1 MTMNE
6 IELTKK
12 EIIQEIENNLPLEI
26 DGFQRCI
33 VTIGTLNTIIYTKS
47 VKYGF
52 KNIKTTNSE
61 LYDENEINK
70 NVLYEVKSND
80 LQICYQKMN
89 EKIFLNNKVKKDFP
103 NNEILGFTT
112 NLVIYENGFKTFY
125 KSYEIYIVLDTNS
138 DSQFFVAVSVNPIF
152 DCGYIIETISKL
164 KKQFIDGSLIKLSND
179 EFNYSDFNPPKVIH
193 FYSFSFLDKK
203 QELREQFR
211 KRGWNVKYR
220 DNLLFEKEKSRKNE
234 RIILC
239 EGKNYKILNS
249 IKIPNVVFSEEHNC
263 VSIFQNVK
271 TRAKYCLRD
280 KDYLIDDEVLRLKR
294 KFPKYYILEYYCIEN
309 FLYHPDNIEELNLKE
324 FDKKAYIE
332 NIIQQKNELLKE
344 IISEIESIRNGYLEL
359 RENHIKKVD
368 NNIEILKSEL
378 KSDDL
383 QIFYKHFD
391 MKKKYKRDILMRY
404 NLNPNKLSNTN
415 WFKNKIKKQLV

>member
-1 MTMNE
+1 MNE

-138 DSQFFVAVSVNPIF
+138 DSQFFVAVSVNPI
-152 DCGYIIETISKL
+152 
-164 KKQFIDGSLIKLSND
+164 
-179 EFNYSDFNPPKVIH
+179 
-193 FYSFSFLDKK
+193 
-203 QELREQFR
+203 
-211 KRGWNVKYR
+211 
-220 DNLLFEKEKSRKNE
+220 
-234 RIILC
+234 
-239 EGKNYKILNS
+239 
-249 IKIPNVVFSEEHNC
+249 
-263 VSIFQNVK
+263 
-271 TRAKYCLRD
+271 
-280 KDYLIDDEVLRLKR
+280 
-294 KFPKYYILEYYCIEN
+294 
-309 FLYHPDNIEELNLKE
+309 
-324 FDKKAYIE
+324 
-332 NIIQQKNELLKE
+332 
-344 IISEIESIRNGYLEL
+344 
-359 RENHIKKVD
+359 
-368 NNIEILKSEL
+368 
-378 KSDDL
+378 
-383 QIFYKHFD
+383 
-391 MKKKYKRDILMRY
+391 
-404 NLNPNKLSNTN
+404 
-415 WFKNKIKKQLV
+415 